1 MYMYF
6 RIFVIV
12 QCICLVELLF
22 VPVQSDVSDVLR
34 GTVQDSVNSSIGQ
47 LSRSLTAVSI
57 HTL

>member
-1 MYMYF
+1 M
-6 RIFVIV
+6 
-12 QCICLVELLF
+12 CLVELLF